1 MAVLKNKC
9 TEPAS
14 IPATGNNKNQLPS
27 LLTYIALG
35 LLAVGV
41 EGGEGVYSEV
51 CGGYRQDC
59 QKHVDVIAAS
69 CAEERISAVKRMAIV
84 EGTVEVVRSA
94 IVVRIMA
101 MARGFA
107 VEGESVYDEG

>member
-9 TEPAS
+9 TGSAS

-41 EGGEGVYSEV
+41 EGG
-51 CGGYRQDC
+51 R
-59 QKHVDVIAAS
+59 
-69 CAEERISAVKRMAIV
+69 
-84 EGTVEVVRSA
+84 
-94 IVVRIMA
+94 
-101 MARGFA
+101 
-107 VEGESVYDEG
+107 